1 MCVLEEN
8 RERTIRK
15 EWNYRLVFMVTPKL
29 FFFFLS
35 TSTYLENQNYD
46 RFFFLSYATLVKET
60 DKIRNVLLGFSQVNW
75 AKKKTTWQSISEV
88 NWTSQDSVHIQL
100 LCSSSFG
107 ISTVYSNARTA
118 HFFPCSQTKYILY

>member
-35 TSTYLENQNYD
+35 TSTNLENQNYD

-88 NWTSQDSVHIQL
+88 N
-100 LCSSSFG
+100 
-107 ISTVYSNARTA
+107 
-118 HFFPCSQTKYILY
+118 